1 MKVSRRTANP
11 TSTRRQH
18 RRALLV
24 FSYVEAKAAGP
35 DAILEFAGHINL
47 YFCVVRYNY
56 LFWIMCFKHPVRTI
70 QRTILYSSC

>member
-24 FSYVEAKAAGP
+24 FSCVEAKAAGP
-35 DAILEFAGHINL
+35 DAILEFARHINL
-47 YFCVVRYNY
+47 YFCVG
-56 LFWIMCFKHPVRTI
+56 LQCGEH
-70 QRTILYSSC
+70 